1 MNKRLE
7 LIMSR
12 ICTSRGLIDVGT
24 DHGYLPIALAQNGY
38 KGAIIASDIN
48 IEPLNKARENAKASG
63 FDKRIDFR
71 LGNGLE
77 ACESHEVDT
86 IVIAGMGG
94 DSICGILD
102 RAEWCMSP
110 DYELILQPMT
120 KAEIL
125 RYWLVNNGFVI
136 KYEDRVLENGTVY
149 QIITTRF
156 EDRNTRLSDAELF
169 TGAVSLRRDGLFS
182 FELDTLIH
190 RFNKAA
196 EGMREAERK
205 SALRR
210 LYLDIISELEEMRMH
225 HAQN

>member
-12 ICTSRGLIDVGT
+12 ISGSKGLIDVGT

-63 FDKRIDFR
+63 LDRRIDFR

-77 ACESHEVDT
+77 ACEGHEVDT
-86 IVIAGMGG
+86 IIIAGMGG

-149 QIITTRF
+149 QIITASF

-169 TGAVSLRRDGLFS
+169 TGSVSLRHDGLFS
-182 FELDTLIH
+182 YELEALIQ

-196 EGMREAERK
+196 QGMREVERK
-205 SALRR
+205 SALRK

>member
-1 MNKRLE
+1 
-7 LIMSR
+7 
-12 ICTSRGLIDVGT
+12 VGT

-156 EDRNTRLSDAELF
+156 EDKNTRLSDAELF
-169 TGAVSLRRDGLFS
+169 TGAASLRRDGLFS

-205 SALRR
+205 SALRN